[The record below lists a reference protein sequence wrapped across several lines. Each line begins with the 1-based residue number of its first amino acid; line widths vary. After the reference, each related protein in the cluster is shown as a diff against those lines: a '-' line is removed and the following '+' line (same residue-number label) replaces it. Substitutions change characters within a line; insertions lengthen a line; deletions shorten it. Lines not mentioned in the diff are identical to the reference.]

1 MTELHDTQPLSAFS
15 TDESESHWN
24 NETQEL
30 KIDLTRLLNL
40 PNRLVLTGWYSASGI
55 TWRNEF
61 EPASNVDNRVVE
73 CHTNPFESSLF
84 PIELF
89 DNLLLQP
96 WSEQIP
102 PDLINLLKRY
112 KGNAFGMLMLCNR
125 YQHLYELF
133 QRDSTLFWLAL
144 TYAQDHRWNEER
156 FVNTCRLPRTL
167 VLNACGLPA
176 RKSIVKLL
184 SKVQCERFA
193 RSEYELIIQLLH
205 LDFEKLNHRQII
217 TGDMV
222 RFLIFYPALVNSK
235 LILQI
240 NDVDCMPLT
249 MLVNDIVHMCCGLGC
264 AEIDATLEQVKRC
277 SNIKQVHAIHDRLI
291 EVLNQQIRQPSFAAQ
306 REHKPFPAPPLPG
319 NHDIVPI
326 TDLVTLHAESLQQ
339 RHCVA
344 SYGYEIE
351 DGHYYV
357 YRVLS
362 PERATLGIKI
372 TRTHSGASQLR
383 IDQLKGELNRP
394 VLDATYQAVLLWF
407 NAIQS
412 HQVSSDTGQ
421 AQESVM
427 PLSTAENGK

>member
-1 MTELHDTQPLSAFS
+1 MTELHDTPKLSAFS
-15 TDESESHWN
+15 SEESYWN

-30 KIDLTRLLNL
+30 IIDLTRLLNL
-40 PNRLVLTGWYSASGI
+40 PNRLVLTGWHSASGI

-61 EPASNVDNRVVE
+61 EPVTNGEQRVVE
-73 CHTNPFESSLF
+73 CHTDPFESSLF

-89 DNLLLQP
+89 DNSILQP

-112 KGNAFGMLMLCNR
+112 KGNAFGILMLCNR
-125 YQHLYELF
+125 YPHLYELL
-133 QRDSTLFWLAL
+133 QRDSTLFWLFF
-144 TYAQDHRWNEER
+144 TYAQEHRWDEER
-156 FVNTCRLPRTL
+156 FVNTCRLPRTEIL
-167 VLNACGLPA
+167 HACRLPA
-176 RKSIVKLL
+176 RKSVVKLL
-184 SKVQCERFA
+184 SKVRCLRFA
-193 RSEYELIIQLLH
+193 SSEYELITQLLN
-205 LDFEKLNHRQII
+205 LDFEKLNHRQFI
-217 TGDMV
+217 TGDIV
-222 RFLIFYPALVNSK
+222 RFLVFYPALVNSK
-235 LILQI
+235 LILHI

-264 AEIDATLEQVKRC
+264 AEIDATLEQVKRS
-277 SNIKQVHAIHDRLI
+277 SNIKQVQAIHDRLVD
-291 EVLNQQIRQPSFAAQ
+291 ELNQQIRQPSFAAQ

-344 SYGYEIE
+344 SYSYEIE

-372 TRTHSGASQLR
+372 TRTHSGTLQLR
-383 IDQLKGELNRP
+383 IDQLKGERNSI
-394 VLDATYQAVLLWF
+394 VSAATHQAVLAWF
-407 NAIQS
+407 NAMQTR
-412 HQVSSDTGQ
+412 QFSSDARQTH
-421 AQESVM
+421 ESVM
-427 PLSTAENGK
+427 SLNTTEAGK